1 MKKIVIIFFMLI
13 LFPIN
18 VFSLSYNCKSCLLMD
33 VDSGRVLYSKDENTP
48 RLIASI
54 TKIMTAIIVLE
65 NMDLDKRII
74 VGDEVLNMYGTNIY
88 VKVGEELSVRDLL
101 YGLML
106 RSGNDAAI
114 VLAVNTSGSEMI
126 FVDKMNEKA
135 KQLGMS
141 NTFFQNCHGLDDETK
156 NYSTAHD
163 MAILS
168 RYAFQNEKYRKIIST
183 RKYVC
188 KSSFKSYIWYNRVSL
203 LTSYKYCVGGK
214 NGYTPKA
221 GKTLVS
227 YAKKGDLI
235 LMAVTLNDSE
245 IYDTHKRIYNDFFE
259 KYSNYLI
266 VDKDS
271 FGLSSFFSNKN
282 LYLKKS
288 FKYPLTKSEIS
299 NVSTVLKLFSQTKDN
314 VVGKI
319 VIKYNDEEIGNV
331 KIYAKKSKKTRE
343 SFLQKI
349 INLILR

>member
-1 MKKIVIIFFMLI
+1 
-13 LFPIN
+13 
-18 VFSLSYNCKSCLLMD
+18 
-33 VDSGRVLYSKDENTP
+33 
-48 RLIASI
+48 
-54 TKIMTAIIVLE
+54 
-65 NMDLDKRII
+65 
-74 VGDEVLNMYGTNIY
+74 
-88 VKVGEELSVRDLL
+88 
-101 YGLML
+101 ML

-114 VLAVNTSGSEMI
+114 VLAVNTSGSEI
-126 FVDKMNEKA
+126 SFVDKMNEKA

-163 MAILS
+163 MAILG

-235 LMAVTLNDSE
+235 LMAITLNDSE
-245 IYDTHKRIYNDFFE
+245 IYDTHKRIYTNYFE

-266 VDKDS
+266 VDKNN

-319 VIKYNDEEIGNV
+319 LINYNDEEIGNV
-331 KIYAKKSKKTRE
+331 KIYAKKSKKTKK